1 MSKNTR
7 KCPNC
12 GAIMGIN
19 VKYCRKCRTKMDSG
33 RVEVLPT
40 PAERSSSRVQ
50 DDDAL
55 RNLPK
60 PVRPAEDTARP
71 VDGFFAPE
79 TAEEVEAEPSR
90 PQRTGSTPRPT
101 STARTAAD
109 LERADYSGSSNK
121 QKKVWQMAAVL
132 GVIAV
137 IVAVAV
143 VLVIKLNAPGDSV
156 ETSQPYENEPPV
168 GSVETPSPSPEPT
181 EEPVVT
187 AKPEA
192 VLPPVANDQPGATP
206 IPAQAT
212 ATPEPTAN
220 PGYTVTEA
228 NDTVYITGGAVNIR
242 SGPGTDYNAVGSEN
256 AGYELHRTGRTSNGW
271 SRVQYSGGEAYVS
284 ETYLSTEKPAATA
297 APSYSVTDA
306 SGTVKVRTASNLR
319 SGPGTGYGVI
329 TTVSAGTEL
338 TRTGTSG
345 GWTRV
350 SYNNQTAF
358 ISTDLLE
365 SDSTSSSS
373 DETLSGTVTIT
384 GNGVRVRS
392 GPGTNYNQIGSV
404 NSGTSLTVTGKEGN
418 WYKVTYNGQTGYV
431 SADYAK
437 KD

>member
-1 MSKNTR
+1 MNKNTR

-19 VKYCRKCRTKMDSG
+19 MKYCRKCRTKMDSG
-33 RVEVLPT
+33 RVEILST
-40 PAERSSSRVQ
+40 PAGRESSRVQ

-60 PVRPAEDTARP
+60 PVRPAENTSRSG
-71 VDGFFAPE
+71 DGFFAPGAGGE
-79 TAEEVEAEPSR
+79 T
-90 PQRTGSTPRPT
+90 GDTPRPA

-109 LERADYSGSSNK
+109 LDRGNYSGGSRNK
-121 QKKVWQMAAVL
+121 KKTWQIAAVL
-132 GVIAV
+132 GAICA
-137 IVAVAV
+137 IIAVAV
-143 VLVIKLNAPGDSV
+143 VLVVKLNKPADSV
-156 ETSQPYENEPPV
+156 QTSQTFGNEPPI
-168 GSVETPSPSPEPT
+168 SVTAPPSPSPEPT
-181 EEPVVT
+181 AEPVVT
-187 AKPEA
+187 AKPEV
-192 VLPPVANDQPGATP
+192 VLPPAGNNAENDPAVPTATP
-206 IPAQAT
+206 MP
-212 ATPEPTAN
+212 TPEPTAT

-228 NDTVYITGGAVNIR
+228 NDTVYITGGEVNIR
-242 SGPGTDYNAVGSEN
+242 TGPGTEYNALGSES

-271 SRVQYSGGEAYVS
+271 SRVQYSGGEAYVY
-284 ETYLSTEKPAATA
+284 EAYLSTDQPASTS
-297 APSYSVTDA
+297 APPYTVTEA

-365 SDSTSSSS
+365 GESSTSSDTAGST
-373 DETLSGTVTIT
+373 DGTLSGTVTIT
-384 GNGVRVRS
+384 GNGVRIRT
-392 GPGTNYNQIGSV
+392 GPGTNYSIISSV
-404 NSGTSLTVTGKEGN
+404 NSGTTLTVSGKEGN

-431 SADYAK
+431 SADYARE
-437 KD
+437 D